1 MRPLIKKKRRKFKI
15 YSRNKEKKNFQHLKK
30 KKKGGHKQNNI

>member
-1 MRPLIKKKRRKFKI
+1 MRPLIKKESLKFI
-15 YSRNKEKKNFQHLKK
+15 AATKEKKNFQHLKK